1 MLCVTGVYLRD
12 ITNTIFFSFA
22 FECESERFLVLYL
35 FVLVVLT
42 DCIITHFI
50 AANVKASSV
59 SGHNTCSVS
68 LKKKSQVRISF
79 GSKLKPDD
87 YKP

>member
-22 FECESERFLVLYL
+22 FECESERFLFLYL
-35 FVLVVLT
+35 FVPVVLT
-42 DCIITHFI
+42 DLIITHLI
-50 AANVKASSV
+50 AAGAFASSV

-68 LKKKSQVRISF
+68 LKKKSEEKKAR
-79 GSKLKPDD
+79 
-87 YKP
+87 